1 MVQVNFKEDICF
13 LCRIYS
19 MVIEEFFIT
28 TKLQKMS
35 LYLLDGVATMGDIG
49 QFVILGVIY
58 DYKRIDK

>member
-1 MVQVNFKEDICF
+1 MV
-13 LCRIYS
+13 S
-19 MVIEEFFIT
+19 EEFFIT

>member
-1 MVQVNFKEDICF
+1 MHGKLKEDICF
-13 LCRIYS
+13 FCRIYS
-19 MVIEEFFIT
+19 MVSEEFFIT

-35 LYLLDGVATMGDIG
+35 LYLLDGVAKMGDIG

>member
-1 MVQVNFKEDICF
+1 MRGKLKEDICF
-13 LCRIYS
+13 FCRIHN
-19 MVIEEFFIT
+19 MVSEEFFLT

-35 LYLLDGVATMGDIG
+35 LYLLDGVAKMGDIG

>member
-1 MVQVNFKEDICF
+1 MHGKLKEDICF
-13 LCRIYS
+13 FCRIHS
-19 MVIEEFFIT
+19 IVGEEFFIT

-35 LYLLDGVATMGDIG
+35 LYLLDGVAKMGDIG